1 MALKQFKQSV
11 LRLIGNFTLNFGVNA
26 LCKTLRVSFVNK
38 RVIDELEA
46 QSKNYILA
54 FWHGTMILP
63 WYLNRNKKFAALISK
78 SKDGE
83 LLGRLLRQWNYNVIR
98 GSSSS
103 GGDVALGIM
112 IDFAKNKSSI
122 AITPDG
128 PRGPEFKLKAGAVI
142 AAKKSGL
149 PLVLLGIGYKNK
161 RVLKNWDHFQIPYF
175 FSRANAVF
183 SDLIYVDSKLSYD
196 ETSKVIENCE
206 TQLSR
211 LQTEAEKFN

>member
-1 MALKQFKQSV
+1 MALKQLKQKV
-11 LRLIGNFTLNFGVNA
+11 LRFIGNFTLIFGVNA
-26 LCKTLRVSFVNK
+26 LCKTLRISFVNK
-38 RVIDELEA
+38 KVIDELEKKN
-46 QSKNYILA
+46 KNYILA

-63 WYLNRNKKFAALISK
+63 WFLNRNKKFAALISK

-83 LLGRLLRQWNYNVIR
+83 LLGRLLKHWKYDVIR

-142 AAKKSGL
+142 TAKKGGL
-149 PLVLLGIGYKNK
+149 PMVLLGIGYKNK
-161 RVLKNWDHFQIPYF
+161 KLLKNWDHFQIPYF
-175 FSRANAVF
+175 FSKANAVF
-183 SDLIYVDSKLSYD
+183 SEAIYIDSNLSYD
-196 ETSKVIENCE
+196 ETSKMIENCE
-206 TQLSR
+206 KQLVK
-211 LQTEAEKFN
+211 LQADAEKFN